1 MDQVSIHMQYSYAIF
16 ICNMFWMFMS
26 RELKF
31 GCVLGS
37 RALQAFINAKD
48 EEICRNDLDKAALV
62 QTIQANAGLIQSLN
76 AQMDIKEHT
85 INAQKDLLACTNKK
99 MDAMQAVIDAL
110 KKVVI
115 DEPKRAVFDKKVVL
129 DALKKVVIDEP
140 KRDVFDEPKKDIDEP
155 KKAIDYGDKK

>member
-1 MDQVSIHMQYSYAIF
+1 
-16 ICNMFWMFMS
+16 MS

-115 DEPKRAVFDKKVVL
+115 DEPKRDVFDKKAVIDEPKKAVFDKK
-129 DALKKVVIDEP
+129 AVI
-140 KRDVFDEPKKDIDEP
+140 DEPKKDIDEP
-155 KKAIDYGDKK
+155 KKAIDYDDKK

>member
-1 MDQVSIHMQYSYAIF
+1 M
-16 ICNMFWMFMS
+16 
-26 RELKF
+26 
-31 GCVLGS
+31 LGS

-110 KKVVI
+110 KKTNTNLEAMHDGM
-115 DEPKRAVFDKKVVL
+115 DELIKKGIE
-129 DALKKVVIDEP
+129 KP
-140 KRDVFDEPKKDIDEP
+140 
-155 KKAIDYGDKK
+155 

>member
-1 MDQVSIHMQYSYAIF
+1 
-16 ICNMFWMFMS
+16 MFWMFMS
-26 RELKF
+26 RCLWAESWNL

-115 DEPKRAVFDKKVVL
+115 DEPKR
-129 DALKKVVIDEP
+129 
-140 KRDVFDEPKKDIDEP
+140 DVFDEPKKDIDEP

>member
-1 MDQVSIHMQYSYAIF
+1 
-16 ICNMFWMFMS
+16 
-26 RELKF
+26 
-31 GCVLGS
+31 VLGS

-110 KKVVI
+110 KKTNTKLEAMHDGMDELIKKGI
-115 DEPKRAVFDKKVVL
+115 DYDDKK
-129 DALKKVVIDEP
+129 
-140 KRDVFDEPKKDIDEP
+140 
-155 KKAIDYGDKK
+155 